1 MLKNAR
7 LYSFRVADENSMKCP
22 VPHTLIDIEIL
33 KLTVFHSSTPSS
45 RPSSVTSTLVIYDHK
60 LSDVR
65 SGSLRRIGAHLVE

>member
-45 RPSSVTSTLVIYDHK
+45 RPSSVTSTLVTYDHK
-60 LSDVR
+60 RRAERFAAANRR
-65 SGSLRRIGAHLVE
+65 SLG